1 MDYSNNGTLIMLIG
15 SQERTSMIIVS
26 VLYNNKWLFIEDCQV
41 IHISIKD

>member
-15 SQERTSMIIVS
+15 SQGRTSMIIVS
-26 VLYNNKWLFIEDCQV
+26 VLYNNKRLFIEDCQV